1 MGEMESLPRLDP
13 DLKTFGNSFS
23 CHVSSFFTPESATH
37 QSPCCLTPED
47 RLQEI
52 AAILAH
58 GLIRLRLSGQP
69 QKPLEKR
76 VSLDFLPN
84 QSVHDNP

>member
-1 MGEMESLPRLDP
+1 MMTL
-13 DLKTFGNSFS
+13 N
-23 CHVSSFFTPESATH
+23 HVSPDR
-37 QSPCCLTPED
+37 LTPEG

-58 GLIRLRLSGQP
+58 GLLRLRLSGQP
-69 QKPLEKR
+69 QKPLEKP